1 MTETRQ
7 LSLADLFN
15 QPDNTQSGR
24 VIVRTT
30 LMERVL
36 EMLLEGKMVNLKNDV
51 RDKLFTGYGPLASF
65 SAKIDMTFALGLI
78 GAEQRK
84 TLNHVRHIRNAFA
97 HADEML
103 HFNHP
108 SFVGNKKLNGNPLK
122 TSEDAFNEATMK
134 FVDQV
139 RPGIQRAALVRAI
152 QSRSP
157 KKNQGK

>member
-7 LSLADLFN
+7 LSLADLFD
-15 QPDNTQSGR
+15 QPDNTQSSR

-65 SAKIDMTFALGLI
+65 SAKIDMAFALGLI
-78 GAEQRK
+78 DAEQRK
-84 TLNHVRHIRNAFA
+84 TLNHVRHIRNVFA
-97 HADEML
+97 HADELL

-122 TSEDAFNEATMK
+122 ESEDAFNAATMK
-134 FVDQV
+134 FVDEV
-139 RPGIQRAALVRAI
+139 KPSLETAALVRALHN
-152 QSRSP
+152 RST
-157 KKNQGK
+157 KETQEK